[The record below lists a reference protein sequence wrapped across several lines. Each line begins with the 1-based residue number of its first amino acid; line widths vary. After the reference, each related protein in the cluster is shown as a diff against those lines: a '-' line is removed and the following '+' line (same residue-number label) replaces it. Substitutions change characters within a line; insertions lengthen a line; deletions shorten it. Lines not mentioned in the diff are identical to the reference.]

1 MSQNTQHK
9 LKQQT
14 QQPAHQDWS
23 TITLTNPDKQKK
35 IKVIVEKK
43 GDTSIKDSLVKID
56 NETENF
62 AIQKIPQLLSK
73 EIMQARVS
81 SKITQ
86 KDLAVKLNIQ
96 QNVYSELENG
106 KAIYDA
112 KTKQLITKLQ
122 NVLKIKFLN
131 R

>member
-1 MSQNTQHK
+1 MPQSV
-9 LKQQT
+9 L
-14 QQPAHQDWS
+14 
-23 TITLTNPDKQKK
+23 
-35 IKVIVEKK
+35 IVEKN

-62 AIQKIPQLLSK
+62 AIQKIPQTLSK
-73 EIMQARVS
+73 EIMQARVA

-86 KDLAVKLNIQ
+86 KDLSVKLNIQ
-96 QNVYSELENG
+96 QSVYSELENG

>member
-23 TITLTNPDKQKK
+23 SVTLTNPDKQKK

-62 AIQKIPQLLSK
+62 AIQKIPQSLSK
-73 EIMQARVS
+73 EIMQSRVA

-106 KAIYDA
+106 KAIYDS

-122 NVLKIKFLN
+122 TVLKIKFFN

>member
-1 MSQNTQHK
+1 
-9 LKQQT
+9 
-14 QQPAHQDWS
+14 
-23 TITLTNPDKQKK
+23 
-35 IKVIVEKK
+35 
-43 GDTSIKDSLVKID
+43 
-56 NETENF
+56 
-62 AIQKIPQLLSK
+62 
-73 EIMQARVS
+73 MQARVA

-86 KDLAVKLNIQ
+86 KDLSLKLNIQ
-96 QNVYSELENG
+96 QSVYSELENG

>member
-23 TITLTNPDKQKK
+23 SVTLTNPDKQKK

-73 EIMQARVS
+73 EIMQSRVA

-106 KAIYDA
+106 KAIYDS

-122 NVLKIKFLN
+122 TVLKIKFFN

>member
-9 LKQQT
+9 LKHQT
-14 QQPAHQDWS
+14 QQPTHQDWS
-23 TITLTNPDKQKK
+23 TVNLTNPDKQKK

-62 AIQKIPQLLSK
+62 AIQKIPQSLSK

-122 NVLKIKFLN
+122 TVLKIKFLN

>member
-1 MSQNTQHK
+1 MSQNT
-9 LKQQT
+9 KQQT
-14 QQPAHQDWS
+14 HLPPQQQSHQDWS
-23 TITLTNPDKQKK
+23 TVTITNPDKQKK
-35 IKVIVEKK
+35 IKVILEKK

-62 AIQKIPQLLSK
+62 AIQKIPQTLSK
-73 EIMQARVS
+73 EIMQARVA

-96 QNVYSELENG
+96 QSVYSELENG

>member
-1 MSQNTQHK
+1 MSQNTQQQSN
-9 LKQQT
+9 QQT
-14 QQPAHQDWS
+14 QQQNHQDWS
-23 TITLTNPDKQKK
+23 TVTLTNPDKQKK

-43 GDTSIKDSLVKID
+43 GDTSIKDSLHKID

-62 AIQKIPQLLSK
+62 AIQKIPQTLSK
-73 EIMQARVS
+73 EIMQARVA

-86 KDLAVKLNIQ
+86 KDLSVKLNIQ
-96 QNVYSELENG
+96 QSVYSELENG

-122 NVLKIKFLN
+122 TVLKIKFLN